1 MTDNIIKFPMRNL
14 DIEVELDET
23 EEEYY
28 EMVEAIVV
36 MMDMHAT
43 GLIVTSDAKWQHVM
57 DGAMSIA
64 VSAGLRAGMST
75 EEIEAAFESVKVTE
89 VKYDA

>member
-43 GLIVTSDAKWQHVM
+43 GLIEQKDPKGILM
-57 DGAMSIA
+57 
-64 VSAGLRAGMST
+64 LRH
-75 EEIEAAFESVKVTE
+75 
-89 VKYDA
+89 